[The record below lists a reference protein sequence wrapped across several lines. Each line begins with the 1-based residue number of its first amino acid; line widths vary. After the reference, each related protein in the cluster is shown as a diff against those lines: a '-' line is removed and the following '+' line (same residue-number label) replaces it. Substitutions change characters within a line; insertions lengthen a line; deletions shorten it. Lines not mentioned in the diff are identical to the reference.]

1 MFSNERTLYVLDHY
15 KQLGL
20 TEIPN
25 TISFSYVV
33 HT

>member
-1 MFSNERTLYVLDHY
+1 MISSERILYVIDHY

-20 TEIPN
+20 TEVPN